1 MRIMFCTM
9 SPRRELRAWMR
20 RERLTQ
26 TTAAER
32 LGCHQTTVSRLLA
45 GKQEPDPALRE
56 RIAAVAGVEWTT
68 RSAEAA

>member
-1 MRIMFCTM
+1 
-9 SPRRELRAWMR
+9 MR

-68 RSAEAA
+68 RNAEAA